1 MEASGSGRNLEV
13 EAEFE
18 RPEDTDFPEPHP
30 SLTRKFKGD
39 FIHAFQVASFLSG
52 WPWSPRRSQ
61 KSRRKFFLSWKK
73 NFPAYL
79 QERTLST
86 SCRRPNP
93 VLRVSDSVPQLC
105 HSCQGRFGV
114 WIVAG
119 PQEVHLCVPS
129 LSSLMFMLG
138 QSF

>member
-1 MEASGSGRNLEV
+1 MEALGLDRNLKV

-18 RPEDTDFPEPHP
+18 RLESVDFPEPHP

-79 QERTLST
+79 QERTLSI
-86 SCRRPNP
+86 SWRRPNP
-93 VLRVSDSVPQLC
+93 VLRVSDCSPAV
-105 HSCQGRFGV
+105 S
-114 WIVAG
+114 
-119 PQEVHLCVPS
+119 
-129 LSSLMFMLG
+129 
-138 QSF
+138 